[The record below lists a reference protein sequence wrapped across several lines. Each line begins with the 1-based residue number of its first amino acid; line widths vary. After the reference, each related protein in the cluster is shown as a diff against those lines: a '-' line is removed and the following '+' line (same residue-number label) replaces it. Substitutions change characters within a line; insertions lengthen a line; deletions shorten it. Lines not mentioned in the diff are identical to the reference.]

1 MSAILRKRHPLMA
14 LMTAFLLLPLITACN
29 NNGNNLPP
37 ATRFEGGIFGTFY
50 QVTLVGDYPEQEA
63 KELEQGFLDLLQQ
76 VDQQMSSY
84 QPDSDINRLNNAQVG
99 EWVTL
104 PPALMDV
111 LDQSRLFAEK
121 TDGAFDVTV
130 GGLVNLWSFGPEA
143 RPEGRPDEEELQKR
157 LSQSGIDNLEL
168 DMDRQRARRLT
179 DLNVNVSGIAK
190 GFAVDA
196 VADYLRARGIGN
208 FMVNIGG
215 DITAAG
221 RRSPER
227 PWQVGVEIPRD
238 GEKQAQHVVP
248 LDDQSLA
255 TSGDY
260 RNYFQHD
267 GRRYSHIINPRTGQP
282 VRHRLASTSV
292 FTPSNTEANA
302 LATSFMVMGTHESLA
317 FAEKHDIPALL
328 IERRGGEFRTHLSSA
343 FEAMLDEPYLAPIKE
358 ASYQNSEGLLND

>member
-1 MSAILRKRHPLMA
+1 MPVHAQSRLSIFSLAAALFVLLFLSA
-14 LMTAFLLLPLITACN
+14 CDN
-29 NNGNNLPP
+29 SGDNLPP
-37 ATRFEGGIFGTFY
+37 ATRYEGGVFGTFY
-50 QVTLVGDYPEQEA
+50 QVTLVGELASQESE
-63 KELEQGFLDLLQQ
+63 KLEEDFLDILDQ

-84 QPDSDINRLNNAQVG
+84 RETSDINRLNNAEPG

-104 PPALMDV
+104 PPALMEV
-111 LDQSRLFAEK
+111 LNQSVLFAEK

-130 GGLVNLWSFGPEA
+130 GGLVNLWTFGPEA
-143 RPEGRPDEEELQKR
+143 RPDKRPGEEELQRR
-157 LSQSGIDNLEL
+157 LDQAGIENLEL
-168 DMDRQRARRLT
+168 DLENQRARRLT
-179 DLNVNVSGIAK
+179 NLNVNVSGIAK

-196 VADYLRARGIGN
+196 VADYLRSQGIGN

-227 PWQVGVEIPRD
+227 SWQVGVEIPRD

-260 RNYFQHD
+260 RNYFQHE
-267 GRRYSHIINPRTGQP
+267 GRRYSHIIDPQTGEP

-302 LATSFMVMGTHESLA
+302 LATSFMVMGTEKSLA
-317 FAEKHDIPALL
+317 FAEEHDIPALL

-343 FEAMLDEPYLAPIKE
+343 FEAMLDERYLAPIKD
-358 ASYQNSEGLLND
+358 ASDQP